1 LNPLAALALA
11 ARVFGGGDE
20 TVYARGDVRT
30 LGLLVLVG
38 VVACSEAT
46 RPANPELWTLLDAR
60 ALYEG
65 GAGADTAL
73 ATEAGVPGGIRLGG
87 MLGED
92 GVTLSVRRAFAE
104 GYEAS
109 YVTTEIW
116 SWYERVWLQPLYV
129 PIVGWGDGGK
139 PISLAAKGAA
149 WVFGVGAGSGFY
161 SPFWEMIYVEVPEG
175 TTPGEVASERQIL
188 AGGYPLHPGPGR
200 TVALAPGTDMV
211 VPAGLGVGSGW
222 IDGTPAPFVDFG
234 QGLFSWRDAG
244 DEARVIDEVPLYVFA
259 FHGEEG
265 TLAAP
270 DVVPAVLAPG
280 PPRSG
285 LIEPPAVA
293 GQARY
298 SAFWRLYRVTLPLDA
313 RVFAPGDY
321 AGIDT
326 ALRGA
331 GAATVISYG
340 AITGLEPDVQ
350 PYLGKVAVDAIDPA
364 TNAPACFADPN
375 LLEPG
380 SVGSCH
386 WLDAQVAIDSR
397 VDPSLIER
405 TEITLTAP
413 VVTVRG
419 TPVLPL

>member
-1 LNPLAALALA
+1 MLGAVT
-11 ARVFGGGDE
+11 R
-20 TVYARGDVRT
+20 
-30 LGLLVLVG
+30 LGLMVALLG
-38 VVACSEAT
+38 VACSEAP

-65 GAGADTAL
+65 EAGPETAL
-73 ATEAGVPGGIRLGG
+73 ATEAGIPGGIPLGA
-87 MLGED
+87 MLADD
-92 GVTLSVRRAFAE
+92 GVTLTVRRAFAE
-104 GYEAS
+104 GYEAG

-129 PIVGWGDGGK
+129 PIVGWDEGGK
-139 PISLAAKGAA
+139 PISLAPKGAA
-149 WVFGVGAGSGFY
+149 WVFGVGAESGFY
-161 SPFWEMIYVEVPEG
+161 SPFWEMIYVEVPAE
-175 TTPGEVASERQIL
+175 TTAGEVASERQIL
-188 AGGYPLHPGPGR
+188 DGGYPLHPGPGR
-200 TVALAPGTDMV
+200 TVVLAPGTDLV

-222 IDGTPAPFVDFG
+222 LDGAPAPFIDFG
-234 QGLFSWRDAG
+234 QGLFSWRHAG
-244 DEARVIDEVPLYVFA
+244 EEARVIDEIPLYVFA
-259 FHGEEG
+259 FHGADG

-285 LIEPPAVA
+285 LTEPPMIA

-298 SAFWRLYRVTLPLDA
+298 SAFWRIYRVTLPLNA

-326 ALRGA
+326 VLRAA
-331 GAATVISYG
+331 GAPTVTSYG
-340 AITGLEPDVQ
+340 AITGAEPDAK

-364 TNAPACFADPN
+364 TNAPACFADLN

-380 SVGSCH
+380 SAGSCH
-386 WLDAQVAIDSR
+386 WLDAQVAIDGLL
-397 VDPSLIER
+397 DPSLIEP
-405 TEITLTAP
+405 TEITVTAP
-413 VVTVRG
+413 VVTIRG